1 MGRGPTPS
9 QALDHSLSSILS
21 WDRLLQIP
29 YGDYG
34 ILVFLSRKPTFYYE
48 LGYILR
54 GRGMCKG
61 LHMCENTHGGQ
72 RSALVFTLHYTLS
85 FEIRSLTGLE
95 FTKEARLTGHE
106 SWRSS
111 SFSFLSAWIT
121 GTSLCLS
128 LCEFWE
134 LKLSPHACV
143 RSTLL
148 TEPFPVSVCA
158 LIDHFWRTKC
168 TFAGHLD
175 DMQLGPR
182 GHILVLISPTS
193 CTVSTVE
200 SLISYTHH
208 HQHPVD

>member
-158 LIDHFWRTKC
+158 LITWLALFRENKHVFC
-168 TFAGHLD
+168 FLSC
-175 DMQLGPR
+175 L
-182 GHILVLISPTS
+182 LISRS
-193 CTVSTVE
+193 STDH
-200 SLISYTHH
+200 TRF
-208 HQHPVD
+208 PMWF